1 MPSRWSHRRFCR
13 MTATLAACGAS
24 LGALPGCQIVGIVGA
39 MAQSAEEMGS
49 TVYPAEYVGLD
60 DHSYAVIISADRVIE
75 SDNPGI
81 TARLTQIID
90 RDLKANTQATAHIPA
105 GRLLSKLY
113 ADPSWQ
119 ALPRGELAEK
129 LGVERLVVV
138 EVVEYRL
145 HEPGNRY
152 TWDGV
157 ASGVVEVY
165 EIRLGA
171 PRRPHVRAHD
181 RGHLPRPHGPAR
193 RRSPQGS
200 RSPASSADAS
210 ASASAGSS
218 TSTKRRTRSR
228 TDPVRPADRPGPNA
242 PNRGPRHAHTT
253 ARTTILLAA
262 GVIAPA
268 VALLPGCN
276 IVGPVVMIA
285 QGPGEVEKVYEL
297 DRDKKTVIFVDDPAN
312 KIAQRRTRSQIG
324 EAAQNA
330 LMRRKKVRE
339 ENMIDTRSAM
349 SVAANGDDTLSITEI
364 GQAVGAEIIIYA
376 LITRS
381 SSPPTASRWILTP
394 RSRSRS
400 STSTTHTRLYPP
412 PGQPGYRSR
421 FGGQRRSGNSFM
433 PTSRTDLLRAQTE
446 LARITGEG
454 LSQLFYDVEVPQSLR
469 RQQ

>member
-165 EIRLGA
+165 ESDSG
-171 PRRPHVRAHD
+171 
-181 RGHLPRPHGPAR
+181 LP
-193 RRSPQGS
+193 
-200 RSPASSADAS
+200 
-210 ASASAGSS
+210 
-218 TSTKRRTRSR
+218 
-228 TDPVRPADRPGPNA
+228 
-242 PNRGPRHAHTT
+242 
-253 ARTTILLAA
+253 
-262 GVIAPA
+262 
-268 VALLPGCN
+268 
-276 IVGPVVMIA
+276 
-285 QGPGEVEKVYEL
+285 
-297 DRDKKTVIFVDDPAN
+297 DDPMFERT
-312 KIAQRRTRSQIG
+312 IAVTFPDRTG
-324 EAAQNA
+324 
-330 LMRRKKVRE
+330 LLE
-339 ENMIDTRSAM
+339 EEVPKEVITSE
-349 SVAANGDDTLSITEI
+349 LS
-364 GQAVGAEIIIYA
+364 
-376 LITRS
+376 R
-381 SSPPTASRWILTP
+381 
-394 RSRSRS
+394 
-400 STSTTHTRLYPP
+400 
-412 PGQPGYRSR
+412 R
-421 FGGQRRSGNSFM
+421 FG
-433 PTSRTDLLRAQTE
+433 E
-446 LARITGEG
+446 RI
-454 LSQLFYDVEVPQSLR
+454 SWLFYEHEEANAITY
-469 RQQ
+469 